1 MTNKE
6 EKNGEKKEETTKKVL
21 NKKMDE
27 LRKWFESL
35 GDCVWVMDCMPIYV
49 KNKKELKDN

>member
-6 EKNGEKKEETTKKVL
+6 EKNEQKKQEETTKKVL

-35 GDCVWVMDCMPIYV
+35 GDCV
-49 KNKKELKDN
+49 

>member
-1 MTNKE
+1 MTEKE
-6 EKNGEKKEETTKKVL
+6 KTNEQENEKRKETTEAKVL

-35 GDCVWVMDCMPIYV
+35 GDCV
-49 KNKKELKDN
+49 

>member
-1 MTNKE
+1 MTEKE
-6 EKNGEKKEETTKKVL
+6 KTNEQEKRKETTKKVL

-35 GDCVWVMDCMPIYV
+35 GDCV
-49 KNKKELKDN
+49 